1 MAEVTI
7 KVTLPCQ
14 LETVWEVVTSLHN
27 YSWRSD
33 LSKIEIRNEREFVE
47 YATNGYATTF
57 TITVMVPYQRWE
69 FDLENDNVCG
79 HWVGLFAKDGDKTK
93 IEFTETVDAKKW
105 IMKPFVGMYLK
116 KQQTAYIMDLKKA
129 LQQYI

>member
-7 KVTLPCQ
+7 KVTLPYQ
-14 LETVWEVVTSLHN
+14 LEIVWEVVTSLHN